1 MFNFGVINMGL
12 EDLRRKQAGLSAIRK
27 CNNLFYWLLAFS
39 PLFVVLFF
47 FSCIELLLLT
57 ASIWSHWIYDDAPL
71 RFLIVMYVIIYWSIS
86 RLIYWSDVRNV
97 NFANDSDV
105 VRWQYSGLFF
115 IPLYVIFRVTKTS
128 CSKIP
133 AVVYFLMACISLVIT
148 VYLVLLI
155 I

>member
-1 MFNFGVINMGL
+1 MGL

-27 CNNLFYWLLAFS
+27 YNNLFYWLLAFS
-39 PLFVVLFF
+39 PLLGVLFF
-47 FSCIELLLLT
+47 FSCIELLFWT
-57 ASIWSHWIYDDAPL
+57 DYIWLDWMYDDVAL
-71 RFLIVMYVIIYWSIS
+71 RVFIVMYVVVYWLTS
-86 RLIYWSDVRNV
+86 RLIYWSDVKNV
-97 NFANDSDV
+97 NFTNYSDV

-133 AVVYFLMACISLVIT
+133 AIVYFLMACISLVIM
-148 VYLVLLI
+148 VQLALLI